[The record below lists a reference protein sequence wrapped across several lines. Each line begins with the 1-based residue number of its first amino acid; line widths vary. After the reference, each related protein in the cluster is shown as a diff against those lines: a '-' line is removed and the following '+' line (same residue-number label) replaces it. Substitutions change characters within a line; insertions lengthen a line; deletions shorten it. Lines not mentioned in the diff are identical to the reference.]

1 LDAVAALRRYPVLK
15 NRTLEARSRA
25 VIGNR
30 SSTDFCGEAQ
40 GDELAHRRTVGVGR
54 DGESEEARVAG
65 RGPVA
70 ATSSADRSRDLKKC
84 QEPLPGA
91 L

>member
-40 GDELAHRRTVGVGR
+40 GDELAHRRTVGVGLDR
-54 DGESEEARVAG
+54 
-65 RGPVA
+65 RGMASRKKPA
-70 ATSSADRSRDLKKC
+70 WLGGDRS
-84 QEPLPGA
+84 PLHHRRTEAGT
-91 L
+91 